1 MSKKFKDEEF
11 SFMNNEFFFP
21 AEDKGITYIGLKRE
35 TALLEIIK
43 PYLKDNKVMVQAGG
57 NCGMQIIK
65 FAEFFDYVYTFEPE
79 PKNFYCLNRNLVYKN
94 VIKIQACLGDERG
107 LVNLSPWG
115 TEEIGFESGGYHVG
129 EGKGYIPTLMIDDL
143 GLDKCDLLQ
152 IDVEGYQ
159 LKALRGAINTIKKF
173 KPVICTELA
182 WIERYGG
189 TKEDVTL
196 FLRELGYCAVQ
207 GYTNDTIYV
216 YEKLTGSL

>member
-79 PKNFYCLNRNLVYKN
+79 PKNFYCMNKNLVHKN
-94 VIKIQACLGDERG
+94 VIKIQACIGDERG
-107 LVNLSPWG
+107 MVNLSPWG
-115 TEEIGFESGGYHVG
+115 NEERGYESGGYHVG
-129 EGKGYIPTLMIDDL
+129 GSGGYIPTLMIDDL
-143 GLDKCDLLQ
+143 GLEQCDLIQL
-152 IDVEGYQ
+152 DVEGYQ
-159 LKALRGAINTIKKF
+159 LKALNGAIQTIQKF
-173 KPVICTELA
+173 KPVICTEHA

-189 TKEDVTL
+189 TPQEVDS
-196 FLRELGYCAVQ
+196 FLTSLGYLAVAN
-207 GYTNDTIYV
+207 YTTDNIYV
-216 YEKLTGSL
+216 FEKLTGSQ